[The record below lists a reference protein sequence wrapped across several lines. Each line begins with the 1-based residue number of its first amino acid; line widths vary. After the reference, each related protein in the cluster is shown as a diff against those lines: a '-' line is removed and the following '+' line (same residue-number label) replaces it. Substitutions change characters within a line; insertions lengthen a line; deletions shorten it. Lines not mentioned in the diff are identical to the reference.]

1 MGFARVQDITGIIP
15 AMGILKKILF
25 SAMLGVIFFFYHHSE
40 IILGW

>member
-1 MGFARVQDITGIIP
+1 MGFAWVKDIKRIIP

-25 SAMLGVIFFFYHHSE
+25 SKMLEVIFFFYHHRE